1 MIKTARLAVVL
12 WLALPLAVSLA
23 GCGSSDDAGDGA
35 AADGDLENDAPATP
49 AGVQSA
55 PADAEVSASD
65 NLADD
70 PLAAPADVQSAPADA
85 EVTDSGLASRLL
97 AAGTGT
103 RHPVSTDRVSVHYSG
118 WTTDGRLFDS
128 SYSRGAPAEFPLDG
142 VIRGWTEGLQ
152 LMVEG
157 ERRRFWIPQDLAYGA
172 NPAQGR
178 PRGMLVFDVELLD
191 IVDP

>member
-1 MIKTARLAVVL
+1 
-12 WLALPLAVSLA
+12 
-23 GCGSSDDAGDGA
+23 
-35 AADGDLENDAPATP
+35 
-49 AGVQSA
+49 
-55 PADAEVSASD
+55 
-65 NLADD
+65 
-70 PLAAPADVQSAPADA
+70 
-85 EVTDSGLASRLL
+85 
-97 AAGTGT
+97 
-103 RHPVSTDRVSVHYSG
+103 VSVHYSG

-128 SYSRGAPAEFPLDG
+128 SYRRGEPAQFPLDG

>member
-12 WLALPLAVSLA
+12 GLALPLAVSLA

-35 AADGDLENDAPATP
+35 AADGDMESDPLATP
-49 AGVQSA
+49 ADVQ
-55 PADAEVSASD
+55 
-65 NLADD
+65 
-70 PLAAPADVQSAPADA
+70 AAPADEEVTDSGDLENDPLATPADVQAAPADA
-85 EVTDSGLASRLL
+85 EVTDSGLASKLL

-103 RHPVSTDRVSVHYSG
+103 RHPVSTDLVSVHYAG

-128 SYSRGAPAEFPLDG
+128 SYRRGEPAEFPLDG